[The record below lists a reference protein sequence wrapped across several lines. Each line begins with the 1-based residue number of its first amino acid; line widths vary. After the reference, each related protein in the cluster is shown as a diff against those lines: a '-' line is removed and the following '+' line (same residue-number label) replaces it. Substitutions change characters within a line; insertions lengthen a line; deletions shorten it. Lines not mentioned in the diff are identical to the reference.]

1 MLSSGHPD
9 RSCAEL
15 SNLRPASCAAT
26 LLRIHGVRG
35 FTLIEIAVA
44 VAVLAILSAIVLATV
59 VVERGR
65 SRVSE
70 SHETLS
76 GLVKTL
82 YAYDTA
88 LAFGDIPPT
97 EGRFPFLLSHL
108 TNEINITSSPPC
120 QLCQNSC
127 GAQYTGKNVDGWRRS
142 GPFYTRD
149 IPYAVGLRIPIG
161 LVRDS
166 LTRVPATA
174 GDVSRSFARLQIR
187 IDGVALLDAQDLD
200 ERVDGIASPTA
211 GVVTWTAAPD
221 ADGILSSIFWNVP
234 IAGC

>member
-1 MLSSGHPD
+1 VLKAIPPTDFSWEVPKLRAS
-9 RSCAEL
+9 RIARA
-15 SNLRPASCAAT
+15 LRPRS
-26 LLRIHGVRG
+26 LEG

-65 SRVSE
+65 SRVSA

-76 GLVKTL
+76 ELVKTL

-88 LAFGDIPPT
+88 LAFGDVPPT
-97 EGRFPFLLSHL
+97 EGRFPRMLSHL
-108 TNEINITSSPPC
+108 TNEINIITSPPC
-120 QLCQNSC
+120 QLCQDSC
-127 GAQYTGKNVDGWRRS
+127 GSLYTGKNVDGWRRS
-142 GPFYTRD
+142 GPFYPRD
-149 IPYAVGLRIPIG
+149 IPYAVGLRTPIG

-166 LTRVPATA
+166 LTRIPASA
-174 GDVSRSFARLQIR
+174 SDVSRSFARLQIR
-187 IDGVALLDAQDLD
+187 IDSVAFLDAQDLD
-200 ERVDGIASPTA
+200 ERVDGVASPTA